1 MSSLTMRRSS
11 EQGAC
16 GRSASGVSRR
26 SLELI
31 ALATLSLGLAG
42 GCGTLPARQSVQ
54 SASMQSP
61 PVAGMTAPAAPDIAP
76 AARFAAQPA
85 PTATF
90 MPAAAC
96 VAGESAWTRETL
108 YFGRG
113 LPGGGT
119 VSDAQW
125 GEFVATTLAA
135 LFPDGFT
142 VIAADGQWRGAD
154 GAVVREPSQVV
165 ILLHSGDVLSDAAVG
180 VAVEEYKRRFRQEA
194 VLRERSRVC
203 VRF

>member
-1 MSSLTMRRSS
+1 MSPLTMRRTS
-11 EQGAC
+11 ERGAC
-16 GRSASGVSRR
+16 GRSASGASRR
-26 SLELI
+26 SVGLI

-42 GCGTLPARQSVQ
+42 GCGTLPARSPVESASVQ
-54 SASMQSP
+54 PP
-61 PVAGMTAPAAPDIAP
+61 PVAGMPATAAPDAAP

-125 GEFVATTLAA
+125 REFVATTLAV

-142 VIAADGQWRGAD
+142 ALAADGQWRGAD
-154 GAVVREPSQVV
+154 GTVVREPSQVV
-165 ILLHSGDVLSDAAVG
+165 ILLHSGDALSDAAVR